1 MLSREFLL
9 HAFRIV
15 PFTRWPVL
23 IWHLLMASDWI
34 AHLTETGQPVP
45 KLVVTQT
52 GEIYRLEWG
61 GPGAGHWR
69 ARLHAR
75 AAEPG
80 DSTVQRHL
88 AAHHGR
94 QAAAFA
100 GAMAANKSAPAT
112 TGRIAPRDPRQ
123 PDIEWAHR
131 HNIARPTPPDGSCAQ
146 PPPLP

>member
-1 MLSREFLL
+1 MLSRAFLL

-15 PFTRWPVL
+15 PFTRWPAL

-45 KLVVTQT
+45 KLVVART

-75 AAEPG
+75 DAEPG
-80 DSTVQRHL
+80 DSAVQRHL

-100 GAMAANKSAPAT
+100 GAIATNPTT
-112 TGRIAPRDPRQ
+112 TGRVAPIAIGQ
-123 PDIEWAHR
+123 PCPFDTGLLV
-131 HNIARPTPPDGSCAQ
+131 IARPMPPLGSCAQ
-146 PPPLP
+146 PPPIP

>member
-1 MLSREFLL
+1 MLSRGFLL

-34 AHLTETGQPVP
+34 AHLTETGQRVP
-45 KLVVTQT
+45 KLVVTRT

-80 DSTVQRHL
+80 DSAVQRHL

-100 GAMAANKSAPAT
+100 GAVAT
-112 TGRIAPRDPRQ
+112 NPTPTGRVAPIVISQ
-123 PDIEWAHR
+123 PFPCDTGLLV
-131 HNIARPTPPDGSCAQ
+131 IARPMPPDGSCAQ